1 MVQMVPPDR
10 PDLRAPLAQRAR
22 SGPLAPTALTV
33 PPDRPDRL
41 AQRARSAPQVRPG
54 QLGPLERLGPLE
66 PPAPQGRPA
75 LQGRATS
82 SPESSGPTNLTVGA
96 WLDGQVLQRSGSTAI
111 GVYLTVSLSVF
122 AFDAQAF
129 DLSAMDVIS
138 TVTQA

>member
-1 MVQMVPPDR
+1 LISSPSV
-10 PDLRAPLAQRAR
+10 
-22 SGPLAPTALTV
+22 
-33 PPDRPDRL
+33 
-41 AQRARSAPQVRPG
+41 RSAAEGGTTTNTTVLMWGEDGEQGEPG
-54 QLGPLERLGPLE
+54 FPGAPGSAGAVGADGADGAAGPPGADGADGSDGEPGVAGAPGPSNIIL
-66 PPAPQGRPA
+66 
-75 LQGRATS
+75 
-82 SPESSGPTNLTVGA
+82 ESSGPTNLTVGA